1 MAYTPTVWK
10 NGEFPPID
18 AEHLNKI
25 EQGITDV
32 DVIVQASSVG
42 SVSKS
47 LNASELQAYLNSLP
61 RLLTENHV
69 ITLNGTY
76 SQVVNIVG
84 FYGCG
89 SITLRAEA
97 VGDCVFH
104 NQVNVTN
111 CVIPIVF
118 QKIKWQEPVEILG
131 SGQSYVAVS
140 SAQVFLD
147 NCVLIGSKA
156 GENNQRPQGVN
167 AQRFGALYTENC
179 VFKTL
184 TACAQTYF
192 GGYIEL
198 LTSQDGTLFEDN
210 YMGVSTYYGG
220 IILLTNKTPDTPGS
234 TWNSRNGGLLVGA
247 NGKVL

>member
-156 GENNQRPQGVN
+156 NGEQRPGGVST
-167 AQRFGALYTENC
+167 QRFSALYAEDC

-184 TACAQTYF
+184 TFCAQTYF
-192 GGYIEL
+192 GGYVEL
-198 LTSQDGTLFEDN
+198 LTNQDGTLFEDN
-210 YMGVSTYYGG
+210 YMGVSTFYGG
-220 IILLTNKTPDTPGS
+220 ITLLTNKTPDIPGS
-234 TWNSRNGGLLVGA
+234 TWNSRNGGLLVSA
-247 NGKVL
+247 SGKVL